1 LAIVSEKC
9 VMFKSTD
16 IDGAA
21 SGLAALSIV
30 ESLLLAMGD
39 LKFMNESEVLGV
51 MTDAAAA
58 HRDAGGSAKDRALHL
73 EVVAILDRIVAGG
86 NSIRRS

>member
-1 LAIVSEKC
+1 MPNSIN
-9 VMFKSTD
+9 
-16 IDGAA
+16 INGAA

-39 LKFMNESEVLGV
+39 LKVMNENDVLGV
-51 MTDAAAA
+51 MADAAEA
-58 HRDAGGSAKDRALHL
+58 HRHVGGSPKEKALHQ

-86 NSIRRS
+86 NSIRRP